1 MTERSTP
8 NGLAEN
14 PAEAA
19 AGRPLRPAAR
29 LPAATVPRTTVIAAL
44 GFAMLAAAPL
54 AAGFTPAQEED
65 SDGAYYRYGSLAAVE
80 GDVWHQR
87 ADEFGAEEAETN
99 SPFLPGDRIWTR
111 EPGKVEI
118 RFSGWVTA
126 WMNEGTKLDYVEA
139 DRPHRLG
146 FWTGSLLFR
155 VGEESEVVV
164 ETPGGTLTPQGEGLY
179 RLDVLDDRRTVQFG
193 VREGIATVGNEAGSV
208 LVRAGNRT
216 SASAGEAPSAPESW
230 RGGDDFADWA
240 ANRQAR
246 FVRSEDAPYE
256 ELPEEV
262 REHAH
267 DLDGHGRWA
276 HDHDHGWIWYPAVAA
291 GWSPYYHGRWA
302 HTPFGYT
309 WISYD
314 PWGWAPFH
322 YGRWGHGPRGW
333 YWLPGGAWSP
343 GWVSWAYGHDWIGW
357 SPLSPFGYPVY
368 GWDDFRVGGGY
379 GRLARGTVVGT
390 AVPRGTAARR
400 GAVARGAGRG
410 WSFTRRDA
418 LGRAASRNRLAV
430 ARLNRLDDAQVLDR
444 GAVLDRG
451 LRRRAVGETA
461 IARSASVTAR
471 GLANTGT
478 AASSR
483 QRTVGS
489 AGRTALGWRRPA
501 ERHRADPAAAAG
513 ASSGGTGSTPVSAAA
528 RRVARPRTAAT
539 REAAAA
545 SGRSPSATRTRTARP
560 RSGAASPRSGGDAS
574 ARGTAARRRGGAA
587 ARTGGRSAA
596 TARPR
601 SGAASSAR
609 PSSGARSRPSSA
621 DRSRPSSTVRP
632 RPSSAARSRPSS
644 ANRSRPS
651 SGARPRPSSGA
662 RSRPSSSSR
671 SRPSSTARPRPSS
684 STRSRPG
691 SATRS
696 RPSSTARPRP
706 SSSTRSRPSSTSR
719 SRPSSGARSRPSS
732 GARSA
737 PRSSG
742 SSSGSSRA
750 RPRRPSR

>member
-1 MTERSTP
+1 MTEHAAP
-8 NGLAEN
+8 NRFAGN
-14 PAEAA
+14 PAEGVAAPARTLPMRTLLPAVVLAVCA
-19 AGRPLRPAAR
+19 AGSA
-29 LPAATVPRTTVIAAL
+29 
-44 GFAMLAAAPL
+44 
-54 AAGFTPAQEED
+54 PAQDGNADED
-65 SDGAYYRYGSLAAVE
+65 SYYRYGSLAAVE

-87 ADEFGAEEAETN
+87 ADEFGAEEAEAN

-126 WMNEGTKLDYVEA
+126 WMDEGTKLDYVEA

-216 SASAGEAPSAPESW
+216 VASAGEAPSAPESW
-230 RGGDDFADWA
+230 RADDDFADWA

-246 FVRSEDAPYE
+246 FVRGEDVPYE
-256 ELPEEV
+256 DLPEEV
-262 REHAH
+262 REHVH

-291 GWSPYYHGRWA
+291 AWSPYYHGRWA

-333 YWLPGGAWSP
+333 YWLPGHAWSP
-343 GWVSWAYGHDWIGW
+343 GWVSWAYGYDWIGW

-368 GWDDFRVGGGY
+368 GWGDFRGGGY
-379 GRLARGTVVGT
+379 GRPARGTVVGT
-390 AVPRGTAARR
+390 AVPRGTA
-400 GAVARGAGRG
+400 VARGSARG

-430 ARLNRLDDAQVLDR
+430 ARLNRLGDAQVLER

-471 GLANTGT
+471 GLAN
-478 AASSR
+478 
-483 QRTVGS
+483 
-489 AGRTALGWRRPA
+489 
-501 ERHRADPAAAAG
+501 
-513 ASSGGTGSTPVSAAA
+513 
-528 RRVARPRTAAT
+528 
-539 REAAAA
+539 
-545 SGRSPSATRTRTARP
+545 
-560 RSGAASPRSGGDAS
+560 
-574 ARGTAARRRGGAA
+574 
-587 ARTGGRSAA
+587 
-596 TARPR
+596 
-601 SGAASSAR
+601 
-609 PSSGARSRPSSA
+609 A
-621 DRSRPSSTVRP
+621 DRKSVV
-632 RPSSAARSRPSS
+632 
-644 ANRSRPS
+644 
-651 SGARPRPSSGA
+651 
-662 RSRPSSSSR
+662 
-671 SRPSSTARPRPSS
+671 
-684 STRSRPG
+684 
-691 SATRS
+691 
-696 RPSSTARPRP
+696 
-706 SSSTRSRPSSTSR
+706 
-719 SRPSSGARSRPSS
+719 
-732 GARSA
+732 
-737 PRSSG
+737 
-742 SSSGSSRA
+742 
-750 RPRRPSR
+750 

>member
-1 MTERSTP
+1 MTEHSTL
-8 NGLAEN
+8 NRFAES
-14 PAEAA
+14 PARGA
-19 AGRPLRPAAR
+19 AGSAR
-29 LPAATVPRTTVIAAL
+29 TLLVAVGLTV
-44 GFAMLAAAPL
+44 F
-54 AAGFTPAQEED
+54 AAGFAPAQDED
-65 SDGAYYRYGSLAAVE
+65 GGEDAYYRYGSLAAVE

-87 ADEFGAEEAETN
+87 ADEFGAEEAEAN

-118 RFSGWVTA
+118 RFSGWITA
-126 WMNEGTKLDYVEA
+126 WMDEGTKLDYVEA

-216 SASAGEAPSAPESW
+216 AASAGEAPSAPESW
-230 RGGDDFADWA
+230 RGDDDFADWA

-246 FVRSEDAPYE
+246 FVRGEDVPYE
-256 ELPEEV
+256 DLPEEV
-262 REHAH
+262 REHVH

-291 GWSPYYHGRWA
+291 AWSPYHHGRWA

-333 YWLPGGAWSP
+333 YWLPGHAWSP
-343 GWVSWAYGHDWIGW
+343 GWVSWAYGYDWIGW

-368 GWDDFRVGGGY
+368 GWGDFRGGGGY
-379 GRLARGTVVGT
+379 GRPARGTVVGT
-390 AVPRGTAARR
+390 AVPRGTAVGQR
-400 GAVARGAGRG
+400 AVARGAGRG

-430 ARLNRLDDAQVLDR
+430 ARLNRLDDAQVLER

-471 GLANTGT
+471 GLANTGRSAGT
-478 AASSR
+478 VASRR
-483 QRTVGS
+483 QRAVGS

-513 ASSGGTGSTPVSAAA
+513 ASSSGTSAAPVSAAA

-545 SGRSPSATRTRTARP
+545 SGRAASASGRSPSATGTRAARP
-560 RSGAASPRSGGDAS
+560 RSGANSPRSGGDAS
-574 ARGTAARRRGGAA
+574 ARGTAVRRRGGAA
-587 ARTGGRSAA
+587 ARTGARPAA
-596 TARPR
+596 SARPR

-609 PSSGARSRPSSA
+609 PSSGVRNRPGSASRARPRSGASSRPTSASRSRPSSRARPRPSSSARSRPSST
-621 DRSRPSSTVRP
+621 S
-632 RPSSAARSRPSS
+632 
-644 ANRSRPS
+644 RSRPS
-651 SGARPRPSSGA
+651 SGARARPSSSARSRPSSTSRSRPSSGA
-662 RSRPSSSSR
+662 RS
-671 SRPSSTARPRPSS
+671 
-684 STRSRPG
+684 
-691 SATRS
+691 
-696 RPSSTARPRP
+696 RP

-742 SSSGSSRA
+742 SRA
-750 RPRRPSR
+750 RPRRPNR

>member
-1 MTERSTP
+1 MTEHAALNRF
-8 NGLAEN
+8 AAN
-14 PAEAA
+14 PAEGVAAPARTLPTRALPTRKTLAAVVLAVFA
-19 AGRPLRPAAR
+19 AGSA
-29 LPAATVPRTTVIAAL
+29 
-44 GFAMLAAAPL
+44 
-54 AAGFTPAQEED
+54 PAQDEGADDD
-65 SDGAYYRYGSLAAVE
+65 SYYRYGSLAAVE

-87 ADEFGAEEAETN
+87 ADEFGAEEAEAN

-126 WMNEGTKLDYVEA
+126 WMDEGTKLDYVEA

-216 SASAGEAPSAPESW
+216 VASAGEAPSAPESW
-230 RGGDDFADWA
+230 RADDDFADWA

-246 FVRSEDAPYE
+246 FVRGEDVPYE
-256 ELPEEV
+256 DLPEEV
-262 REHAH
+262 REHVH

-291 GWSPYYHGRWA
+291 AWSPYYHGRWA

-333 YWLPGGAWSP
+333 YWLPGHAWSP
-343 GWVSWAYGHDWIGW
+343 GWVSWAYGYDWIGW

-368 GWDDFRVGGGY
+368 GWGDFRGGGY
-379 GRLARGTVVGT
+379 GRPARGTVVGT
-390 AVPRGTAARR
+390 AVPRGTAVGR

-430 ARLNRLDDAQVLDR
+430 ARLNRLDDAQVLER

-471 GLANTGT
+471 GLANTGRNT
-478 AASSR
+478 GTVASRR
-483 QRTVGS
+483 QRAVGS

-501 ERHRADPAAAAG
+501 ERHRADPAAAAA
-513 ASSGGTGSTPVSAAA
+513 ASSGGTRSTPVSAAA

-545 SGRSPSATRTRTARP
+545 SGRAASASGRSPSATGTRVARP
-560 RSGAASPRSGGDAS
+560 RSGANSPRSGANSPRSGGDAS
-574 ARGTAARRRGGAA
+574 ARGAAARRRGGAA
-587 ARTGGRSAA
+587 ARSGARPAA
-596 TARPR
+596 SARPR

-609 PSSGARSRPSSA
+609 PSSGARRRPGSASR
-621 DRSRPSSTVRP
+621 
-632 RPSSAARSRPSS
+632 
-644 ANRSRPS
+644 
-651 SGARPRPSSGA
+651 ARPRSGA
-662 RSRPSSSSR
+662 SSRPASASR
-671 SRPSSTARPRPSS
+671 SRP
-684 STRSRPG
+684 G
-691 SATRS
+691 
-696 RPSSTARPRP
+696 STARPRP
-706 SSSTRSRPSSTSR
+706 SSSTRSRPSSTNR

-732 GARSA
+732 SARGRPSSTSRSRPSSTSRSRPSSASRSRPSSGARSRSGSGARSA

-742 SSSGSSRA
+742 SRSGSSRA